1 MKKTYIA
8 PSLVMVKIAPIS
20 VIAYSNPDVWV
31 DPNGEEVDAEKVET
45 KSYISSK
52 NIWEEEW

>member
-20 VIAYSNPDVWV
+20 VIAFS
-31 DPNGEEVDAEKVET
+31 DPQVGLDDSGEVEADKVET
-45 KSYISSK
+45 KSYISDG
-52 NIWEEEW
+52 NVWDNLW

>member
-8 PSLVMVKIAPIS
+8 PSLVLVRIAPIS
-20 VIAYSNPDVWV
+20 VIAFS
-31 DPNGEEVDAEKVET
+31 DPQVGLDDSEFVDADKVET
-45 KSYISSK
+45 KSYISDR

>member
-8 PSLVMVKIAPIS
+8 PSLVLVRIAPIS
-20 VIAYSNPDVWV
+20 VIAFS
-31 DPNGEEVDAEKVET
+31 DPQVGLDDSESVDADKVET
-45 KSYISSK
+45 KSYISDR